1 MNYTILVM
9 SVFGIAMGLAWT
21 FEGRKLF
28 SPPVNDEEITV
39 AASGDVIQG
48 VGVDSEGQAV
58 SLDSKSGYNS
68 DVMVSIKS
76 PVDGA

>member
-9 SVFGIAMGLAWT
+9 GVFCTAMILAWV

-28 SPPVNDEEITV
+28 SPPVNDEEIL
-39 AASGDVIQG
+39 AISGGVIQG
-48 VGVDSEGQAV
+48 IGADAEAPASGM
-58 SLDSKSGYNS
+58 DSKSIYAS
-68 DVMVSIKS
+68 DVVVSSKS